1 MSLIDARSSK
11 AQKKLIRGLLE
22 APRAFHSG
30 ETPAVRGSLRKMLLP
45 GTRAPIT
52 GLPRQKNMLG
62 NISMNIHAARASTR
76 TYALAYPFV
85 TEGGMPASA
94 VYMGQDASG
103 GGAFCADPWDWYAK
117 GFITGASIVLIGT
130 VGTGK
135 STCAKTLASR
145 LVLTGR
151 KCAVASDP
159 KGEWVRVAEFL
170 GGTVIAVGPGRSNA
184 RMNPL
189 DSGQRPSMSTHKT
202 PLSDSEWEGMKRG
215 RRSSVLTA
223 IATIML
229 GGRPI
234 LPAEHTALSRA
245 LDASTKRLETPTITS
260 IIYDLRHPS
269 EEVQSELGDHHSD
282 MVHALG
288 RMCEGDLAGM
298 FDEES
303 TVEFDPFTPMMVIDT
318 SALQG
323 ASPDARKIANLCT
336 SAWIE
341 AAITNPDLGRWLVVY
356 EEGWDTMS
364 DPALLARM
372 VTQWKIAREYGL
384 VNMLIMHKIADLDMA
399 GDEGSATRAMA
410 KSLLAD
416 AEIRIVYRQEFGSLP
431 ETVRAL
437 GLSEPEAEQV
447 KELPRGVG
455 LWKVGG
461 RAFVVRNLMTKAEE
475 NVFNTSSRMDAA

>member
-1 MSLIDARSSK
+1 MSLIAASERK
-11 AQKKLIRGLLE
+11 GHKKLIRGLLE
-22 APRAFHSG
+22 APRALHSG
-30 ETPAVRGSLRKMLLP
+30 ESAVLRGDGKKVELPAS
-45 GTRAPIT
+45 RAPAGGMT
-52 GLPRQKNMLG
+52 RLKNMLG
-62 NISMNIHAARASTR
+62 NVNMNIHASRASTR
-76 TYALAYPFV
+76 TFALAYPFV

-103 GGAFCADPWDWYAK
+103 GGAFCADPWDWYLK
-117 GFITGASIVLIGT
+117 GLITGASIVLIGT
-130 VGTGK
+130 LGTGK
-135 STCAKTLASR
+135 SMCAKTLAVR
-145 LVLTGR
+145 LVMTGK

-159 KGEWVRVAEFL
+159 KGEWARVAHSR
-170 GGTVIAVGPGRSNA
+170 GGTVIAVGPGRPDA

-189 DSGQRPSMSTHKT
+189 DSGQRPSRTAQGT
-202 PLSDSEWEGMKRG
+202 VLSDSEWNGMKRG

-223 IATIML
+223 IAKIML
-229 GGRPI
+229 GRSM
-234 LPAEHTALSRA
+234 LPVEHTALFRA
-245 LDASTKRLETPTITS
+245 LDASSKRLETPTITS
-260 IIYDLRHPS
+260 IIYDLRNPS
-269 EEVQSELGDHHSD
+269 EDVKRELGDHHSD
-282 MVHALG
+282 LIHALG

-298 FDEES
+298 FDQES
-303 TVEFDPFTPMMVIDT
+303 TVAFDPDSPMVVIDT

-341 AAITNPDLGRWLVVY
+341 AAITNPDLGQWLVVY

-384 VNMLIMHKIADLDMA
+384 VNLLIMHKIADLDMA

-437 GLSEPEAEQV
+437 GLTDAEAEQV

-461 RAFVVRNLMTKAEE
+461 RAFVVRNLVTKAEAS
-475 NVFNTSSRMDAA
+475 VFDTSSRMDAA